1 VRLAY
6 FVGAK
11 EVAVRSL
18 AVIAV
23 GLALGIGAAV
33 TVIHWSDWSDPDDGA
48 GAVSR
53 RPAPQAPPEPRTARD
68 GNRRV
73 LTGEQ
78 TRGLVR
84 YATAL
89 YACLGDRGIDV
100 SAPKKNPRAI
110 TIAAATPVGLERLV
124 ALSTSCAAPLG
135 DPPKPS
141 SLQAVDA
148 RTIVLSVPKQCLLDP
163 KTELAAPRP

>member
-1 VRLAY
+1 MRLAY
-6 FVGAK
+6 FAGAK

-33 TVIHWSDWSDPDDGA
+33 VVIHRSEMDKSA
-48 GAVSR
+48 AAVSLR
-53 RPAPQAPPEPRTARD
+53 TVAPAPLEPRTARD

-78 TRGLVR
+78 TRRLVR

-89 YACLGDRGIDV
+89 HACLRHRGIDV
-100 SAPKKNPRAI
+100 FAPTKTPRAI
-110 TIAAATPVGLERLV
+110 TIAAAAPVGLERLV
-124 ALSTSCAAPLG
+124 ALSTSCAAPIG

-163 KTELAAPRP
+163 KTEVAAPQP

>member
-1 VRLAY
+1 
-6 FVGAK
+6 
-11 EVAVRSL
+11 VRSL
-18 AVIAV
+18 AVVVV

-33 TVIHWSDWSDPDDGA
+33 VAIARGGDGDGA
-48 GAVSR
+48 AEASPAPASSAPLR
-53 RPAPQAPPEPRTARD
+53 SRPARE

-78 TRGLVR
+78 TRRLVR

-89 YACLGDRGIDV
+89 HVCLRSRGLDV
-100 SAPKKNPRAI
+100 SPPAKAPRAI
-110 TIAAATPVGLERLV
+110 TIEAEKAVGLERLV
-124 ALSTSCAAPLG
+124 ALVTACAGPLG

-163 KTELAAPRP
+163 KVELPLER